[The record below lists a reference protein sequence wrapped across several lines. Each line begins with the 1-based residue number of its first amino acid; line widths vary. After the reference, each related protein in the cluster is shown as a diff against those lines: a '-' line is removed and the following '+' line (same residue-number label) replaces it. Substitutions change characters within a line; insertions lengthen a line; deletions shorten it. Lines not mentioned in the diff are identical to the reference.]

1 MNQFFPRRLSMI
13 GAFAAASLLLGCA
26 SVAVTDDALQQRTAA
41 SLSLAPG
48 SFTIANRH
56 NAGVRTDYDVTTQ
69 DGRQFACYVTG
80 AVSVTGRNVS
90 DALCHAA
97 PKLAA
102 GSPLPAP
109 AASPKPAAACNALL
123 QAAGR
128 C

>member
-1 MNQFFPRRLSMI
+1 MNQLFTRRLAVV
-13 GAFAAASLLLGCA
+13 GTFAAASTFLGCA
-26 SVAVTDDALQQRTAA
+26 SVAVTDTALQQRTAV

-48 SFTIANRH
+48 SFTISNRQ
-56 NAGVRTDYDVTTQ
+56 NSGVRSDYDVTTQ

-90 DALCHAA
+90 DALCHAT

-102 GSPLPAP
+102 GSTPAP
-109 AASPKPAAACNALL
+109 AVSPKPATTCNALL